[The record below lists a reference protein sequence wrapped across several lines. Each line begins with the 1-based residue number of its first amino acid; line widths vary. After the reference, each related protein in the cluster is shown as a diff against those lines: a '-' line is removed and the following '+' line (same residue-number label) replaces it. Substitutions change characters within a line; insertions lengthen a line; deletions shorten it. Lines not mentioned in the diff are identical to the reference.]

1 MSLTQGI
8 HRAVQLWPERTAL
21 VDGDLRYTWKQHAE
35 RVARLAGALLERGLS
50 SGDRVAMLGQNSA
63 AMIEYYF
70 AVLWA
75 GGVLVPVNTR
85 WSAEEVRHCLE
96 DSDPLIVMWE
106 AELADLAE
114 QAMALS
120 TKTYKTLPAD
130 QIDAAIADATPAED
144 RRRSGSDLAALF
156 YTGGTTGRS
165 KGVMLS
171 HDNLIANAM
180 NAMANMK
187 ISGDTVHLHT
197 SPLFH
202 VAGGSRPFTIALV
215 GGTHVMLRSFEP
227 ESFLAIIERE
237 RVTLT
242 IVVPTMLRRLL
253 AASSLGS
260 ADLSSLGLLS
270 YGASPMPEALLR
282 DAMQKMPGV
291 AFLQSYGMTE
301 LSPVATVLEPRF
313 HVFEGADAGRTAS
326 AGRAVVGAD
335 VAIVDADGR
344 HLSYGE
350 VGEVCVRGPMVM
362 QGYWRNEAAT
372 IEAVVDGWMHTGD
385 VGYLDT
391 DGFLFLVDRAKDMI
405 VTGGENVYSSEVESA
420 LYEHPNV
427 HECAVIG
434 IPDEQWGEAVHA
446 VVVAKSATQFDADEV
461 IAFCQQRIA
470 RYKCP
475 KSITVHDAELP
486 KSGAGKILKTELRK
500 PFWSGSQRSI
510 N

>member
-8 HRAVQLWPERTAL
+8 HRANQLWPQRTAL
-21 VDGDLRYTWKQHAE
+21 VDGERRYTWAQHRQ
-35 RVARLAGALLERGLS
+35 RVAHLAGALLERGLQN
-50 SGDRVAMLGQNSA
+50 GDRVAMLGQNSA

-85 WSAEEVRHCLE
+85 WSAEEIRHCLD
-96 DSDPLIVMWE
+96 DSDPAIVMWDAAF
-106 AELADLAE
+106 AELAE
-114 QAMALS
+114 QALALTS
-120 TKTYKTLPAD
+120 HSYATLPAELIESAMA
-130 QIDAAIADATPAED
+130 QAEPALD
-144 RRRSGSDLAALF
+144 RRRTGSDLAALF

-180 NAMANMK
+180 NAMANMR
-187 ISGDTVHLHT
+187 INGETVHLHT

-202 VAGGSRPFTIALV
+202 VAGGSRPFTVALA

-227 ESFLAIIERE
+227 EPFLELIARE
-237 RVTLT
+237 RVTIT

-253 AASSLGS
+253 ATPGLAD
-260 ADLSSLGLLS
+260 ADLSSLRLLS

-282 DAMQKMPGV
+282 DAMRKMPNV

-301 LSPVATVLEPRF
+301 LSPVATVLEPKF
-313 HVFEGADAGRTAS
+313 HVFEGPDAGRTAS

-335 VAIVDADGR
+335 VAIVDDAGR
-344 HLSYGE
+344 HLDAGD

-372 IEAVVDGWMHTGD
+372 DEAIVDGWMHTGD
-385 VGYLDT
+385 VGYLDE

-446 VVVAKSATQFDADEV
+446 VVVAKSASTFDADEV

-475 KSITVHDAELP
+475 KSISLHDAELP